1 MERTLKYTA
10 KFDGSVEENL
20 KSYGFSSRVCTML
33 KRELGLVTVKG
44 KAIFVVDNVKAGDE
58 IKIIV
63 KETPIHIEPYDF
75 PINIVMN
82 DEDIAVIDKPYGIAS
97 ISTTAHYNMSLMNAL
112 AVYWGDYVYHPV
124 TRLDKGTSGLM
135 LIAKHGLAHSLLNSE
150 LSEGNGKKVSREYLA
165 VVTGDVPD
173 SGIIDAPIA
182 HIDKSSYRR
191 VVDSTGK
198 RAVTEY
204 QTVGRF
210 GRYSLVRLKLHT
222 GRTHQIRVHMS
233 HIGCPL
239 VGDTLYGGIDVL
251 NRPALHSAKIRFC
264 HPITGVLIEL
274 ESELPSDIAEI
285 INFK

>member
-1 MERTLKYTA
+1 MERTIKYKA
-10 KFDGSVEENL
+10 KFDGSIEENL
-20 KSYGFSSRVCTML
+20 KNYGFSSRVCTML
-33 KRELGLVTVKG
+33 KRELGLVKANG
-44 KAIFVVDNVKAGDE
+44 KAVFVASKVKAGDE
-58 IKIIV
+58 IIIV
-63 KETPIHIEPYDF
+63 VKESPMHIEPYNMPVKIIF
-75 PINIVMN
+75 E
-82 DEDIAVIDKPYGIAS
+82 DEDIAVIDKPQGIAS
-97 ISTTAHYNMSLMNAL
+97 ISTSAHYNMSLMNAL

-135 LIAKHGLAHSLLNSE
+135 LIAKHGLAHSLLNAE
-150 LSEGNGKKVSREYLA
+150 LSEGNGKKVNREYLA
-165 VVTGDVPD
+165 VVTGKIPD

-204 QTVGRF
+204 QVAERF

-239 VGDTLYGGIDVL
+239 IGDTLYGGIDAL
-251 NRPALHSAKIRFC
+251 DRPALHSAKICFC
-264 HPITGVLIEL
+264 HPITGNLIEL
-274 ESELPSDIAEI
+274 ESELPSDIDDI
-285 INFK
+285 IYKH

>member
-20 KSYGFSSRVCTML
+20 KAYGFSSRVCTML
-33 KRELGLVTVKG
+33 KRELGLVEVDNR
-44 KAIFVVDNVKAGDE
+44 AIFVVDKVKKGDE
-58 IKIIV
+58 INIIV
-63 KETPIHIEPYDF
+63 KESPVHIEPYEF
-75 PINIVMN
+75 PINIVLE
-82 DEDIAVIDKPYGIAS
+82 DEDIAVIDKPQGIAS

-150 LSEGNGKKVSREYLA
+150 IAEGNGKKVNREYLA
-165 VVTGDVPD
+165 VVTGEIAD

-191 VVDSTGK
+191 VVDSSGK

-204 QTVGRF
+204 MVEGRF

-222 GRTHQIRVHMS
+222 GRTHQIRVHMA

-239 VGDTLYGGIDVL
+239 VGDILYGGEAIL
-251 NRPALHSAKIRFC
+251 NRPALHSAKIRFN
-264 HPITGVLIEL
+264 HPITGKLVEL
-274 ESELPSDIAEI
+274 ESRLPSDIAGI
-285 INFK
+285 INK

>member
-10 KFDGSVEENL
+10 KFNGSVEENL
-20 KSYGFSSRVCTML
+20 KCYGFSSRVCTML
-33 KRELGLVTVKG
+33 KRELGLVEVGG
-44 KAIFVVDNVKAGDE
+44 KAIFVVDKVRKNDE
-58 IKIIV
+58 IIIIV
-63 KETPIHIEPYDF
+63 KESPVHIEPYNF
-75 PINIVMN
+75 PINIIME
-82 DEDIAVIDKPYGIAS
+82 DEDIAVIDKPQGIAS

-150 LSEGNGKKVSREYLA
+150 IAEGKGKKVSREYLA
-165 VVTGDVPD
+165 VVTGEIAD
-173 SGIIDAPIA
+173 SGMIDAPIA

-191 VVDSTGK
+191 VVDNAGK

-204 QTVGRF
+204 FAVGRF

-239 VGDTLYGGIDVL
+239 VGDVLYGGEDTL
-251 NRPALHSAKIRFC
+251 DRPALHSAKISFC
-264 HPITGVLIEL
+264 HPITGELIKL
-274 ESELPSDIAEI
+274 ESSLPSDIAEI
-285 INFK
+285 IKQY

>member
-10 KFDGSVEENL
+10 KFNGSVEENL
-20 KSYGFSSRVCTML
+20 KRYGFSSRVCTML
-33 KRELGLVTVKG
+33 KRELGLVEVGG
-44 KAIFVVDNVKAGDE
+44 KAIFVVDKVRKNDE
-58 IKIIV
+58 IIIIV
-63 KETPIHIEPYDF
+63 KESPVHIEPYNF
-75 PINIVMN
+75 PINIIME
-82 DEDIAVIDKPYGIAS
+82 DEDIAVIDKPQGIAS

-150 LSEGNGKKVSREYLA
+150 IAEGNGKKVSREYLA
-165 VVTGDVPD
+165 VVTGEIAD
-173 SGIIDAPIA
+173 SGMIDAPIA

-191 VVDSTGK
+191 VVDNAGK

-204 QTVGRF
+204 FAVGRF

-239 VGDTLYGGIDVL
+239 VGDVLYGGEDTL
-251 NRPALHSAKIRFC
+251 DRPALHSAKISFC
-264 HPITGVLIEL
+264 HPITGELIEL
-274 ESELPSDIAEI
+274 ESSLPSDIAEI
-285 INFK
+285 IKQY

>member
-20 KSYGFSSRVCTML
+20 KAYGFSSRVCTML
-33 KRELGLVTVKG
+33 KRELGLVEVDNR
-44 KAIFVVDNVKAGDE
+44 AIFVVDKVKKGDE
-58 IKIIV
+58 INIIV
-63 KETPIHIEPYDF
+63 KESPVHIEPYDF
-75 PINIVMN
+75 PINIVLE
-82 DEDIAVIDKPYGIAS
+82 DEDIAVIDKPQGIAS

-150 LSEGNGKKVSREYLA
+150 IAEGNGKKVNREYLA
-165 VVTGDVPD
+165 VVTGEIAD

-191 VVDSTGK
+191 VVDSSGK

-204 QTVGRF
+204 SVAGQF
-210 GRYSLVRLKLHT
+210 GRHSLVRLKLHT
-222 GRTHQIRVHMS
+222 GRTHQIRVHMA

-239 VGDTLYGGIDVL
+239 VGDILYGGEAIL
-251 NRPALHSAKIRFC
+251 NRPALHSAKIRFN
-264 HPITGVLIEL
+264 HPITGKLVEL
-274 ESELPSDIAEI
+274 ESRLPSDIAGI
-285 INFK
+285 INK

>member
-20 KSYGFSSRVCTML
+20 KAYGFSSRVCTML
-33 KRELGLVTVKG
+33 KRELGLVEVDNR
-44 KAIFVVDNVKAGDE
+44 AIFVVDKVKKGDE
-58 IKIIV
+58 INIIV
-63 KETPIHIEPYDF
+63 KESPVHIEPYDF
-75 PINIVMN
+75 PINIVLE
-82 DEDIAVIDKPYGIAS
+82 DADIAVIDKPQGIAS

-150 LSEGNGKKVSREYLA
+150 IAEGNGKKVNREYLA
-165 VVTGDVPD
+165 VVTGEIAD

-191 VVDSTGK
+191 VVDSSGK

-204 QTVGRF
+204 MVEGRF
-210 GRYSLVRLKLHT
+210 GRFSLVRLKLHT
-222 GRTHQIRVHMS
+222 GRTHQIRVHMA

-239 VGDTLYGGIDVL
+239 VGDILYGGEAIL
-251 NRPALHSAKIRFC
+251 NRPALHSAKIKFC
-264 HPITGVLIEL
+264 HPITGKLVEL
-274 ESELPSDIAEI
+274 ESRLPGDIAGI
-285 INFK
+285 INK

>member
-20 KSYGFSSRVCTML
+20 KAYGFSSRVCTML
-33 KRELGLVTVKG
+33 KRELGLVEVDNR
-44 KAIFVVDNVKAGDE
+44 AIFVVDKVKKGDE
-58 IKIIV
+58 INIIV
-63 KETPIHIEPYDF
+63 KESPVHIEPYDF
-75 PINIVMN
+75 PINIVLE
-82 DEDIAVIDKPYGIAS
+82 DEDIAVIDKPQGIAS

-150 LSEGNGKKVSREYLA
+150 IAEGNGKKVNREYLA
-165 VVTGDVPD
+165 VVTGEIAGI
-173 SGIIDAPIA
+173 GIIDAPIA

-191 VVDSTGK
+191 VVDSSGK

-204 QTVGRF
+204 SVAGRF
-210 GRYSLVRLKLHT
+210 GRFSLVRLKLHT
-222 GRTHQIRVHMS
+222 GRTHQIRVHMA

-239 VGDTLYGGIDVL
+239 VGDILYGGEAIL
-251 NRPALHSAKIRFC
+251 NRPALHSAKIKFC
-264 HPITGVLIEL
+264 HPITGKLVEL
-274 ESELPSDIAEI
+274 ESRLPSDIAGI
-285 INFK
+285 INK

>member
-1 MERTLKYTA
+1 MERRLKYTA

-20 KSYGFSSRVCTML
+20 KAYGFSSRVCMML
-33 KRELGLVTVKG
+33 KRELGLVEVDNR
-44 KAIFVVDNVKAGDE
+44 AIFVVDKVKKGDE
-58 IKIIV
+58 INIIV
-63 KETPIHIEPYDF
+63 KEAPVHIEPYEF
-75 PINIVMN
+75 PINIVLE
-82 DEDIAVIDKPYGIAS
+82 DEDIAVIDKPQGIAS

-150 LSEGNGKKVSREYLA
+150 IAEGNGKKVSREYLA
-165 VVTGDVPD
+165 VVTGEIAD

-182 HIDKSSYRR
+182 HIEKSSYRR
-191 VVDSTGK
+191 VVDSSGK

-204 QTVGRF
+204 MVEGRF

-222 GRTHQIRVHMS
+222 GRTHQIRVHMA

-239 VGDTLYGGIDVL
+239 VGDILYGGEAIL
-251 NRPALHSAKIRFC
+251 NRPALHSAKIRFN
-264 HPITGVLIEL
+264 HPITGKLVEL
-274 ESELPSDIAEI
+274 ESRLPSDIAGI
-285 INFK
+285 INK

>member
-1 MERTLKYTA
+1 MERMLKYTA

-33 KRELGLVTVKG
+33 KRELGLVKVNG
-44 KAIFVVDNVKAGDE
+44 KAIFVVDRVNKGDE
-58 IKIIV
+58 INIIV
-63 KETPIHIEPYDF
+63 KETPIHIEPYNM
-75 PINIVMN
+75 PVNIVLE
-82 DEDIAVIDKPYGIAS
+82 DEDIAVIDKPQGIAS

-150 LSEGNGKKVSREYLA
+150 LSEGNGKKVNREYLA
-165 VVTGDVPD
+165 VVTGELPN
-173 SGIIDAPIA
+173 SGTIDAPIA

-204 QTVGRF
+204 RVVERIGK
-210 GRYSLVRLKLHT
+210 YSLVRLKLHT
-222 GRTHQIRVHMS
+222 GRTHQIRIHMS

-239 VGDTLYGGIDVL
+239 VGDTLYGGIDAL
-251 NRPALHSAKIRFC
+251 NRPALHSAKISFC
-264 HPITGVLIEL
+264 HPITGVRIEL
-274 ESELPSDIAEI
+274 ESELPSDIAELI
-285 INFK
+285 KF